1 MRSNGPVTLAL
12 PPFSGVIRRLILI
25 ALAAFFAEVLIGR
38 LAQESVVRLMS
49 HVYLFPVE
57 ALHGKVWEFL
67 TYPFA
72 FEGVLSSLFAM
83 ISLWIFGSLLESE
96 FGSRW
101 IVEYLVATTLGGGVF
116 AALIAYTGVT
126 GLDPRFGVGSL
137 WPAVMAIMLAFGW
150 FHGEDDINNIIFI
163 VKAKYLVAIYLVV
176 FLALVLVGNDRVGA
190 LTAVCAAGSGYLF
203 LKFAPRRGLS
213 YAASES
219 LFGLRNSFYRA
230 KRRRAAK
237 KFTVYMKKQGK
248 DVNLDP
254 SGRYVDPDGNP
265 REPRDPNDKRWMN

>member
-1 MRSNGPVTLAL
+1 MLAL
-12 PPFSGVIRRLILI
+12 PPFRGVIRRVILT
-25 ALAAFFAEVLIGR
+25 ALVAFFAEALIDN
-38 LAQESVVRLMS
+38 LAQPGVVRLMT

-83 ISLWIFGSLLESE
+83 ISLWLFGALLESE
-96 FGSRW
+96 FGGRW
-101 IVEYLVATTLGGGVF
+101 MVEYLVATTLGGGLF
-116 AALIAYTGVT
+116 AALIAATRVL

-150 FHGEDDINNIIFI
+150 FHGEDDINNIIFV
-163 VKAKYLVAIYLVV
+163 VKAKYLVGIYLVV

-190 LTAVCAAGSGYLF
+190 LTAVCAAGCGYLY

-213 YAASES
+213 FAASEG
-219 LFGLRNSFYRA
+219 LFGLRNSYYRA

-248 DVNLDP
+248 EVNLDS

>member
-38 LAQESVVRLMS
+38 LAQDSVVRLLS

-83 ISLWIFGSLLESE
+83 ISLWLFGSLLEGE

-101 IVEYLVATTLGGGVF
+101 IVEYLVATTLGGGVL
-116 AALIAYTGVT
+116 AALIAATGVT
-126 GLDPRFGVGSL
+126 GLDPRLPVGSL

-163 VKAKYLVAIYLVV
+163 LKAKYLVAIYLVV

-219 LFGLRNSFYRA
+219 LFGLRNSYYRA

-265 REPRDPNDKRWMN
+265 REPHNPNDKRWMN

>member
-1 MRSNGPVTLAL
+1 MLAL
-12 PPFSGVIRRLILI
+12 PPFRGVIRRIIVI
-25 ALAAFFAEVLIGR
+25 ALVAFFAEVLIGR
-38 LAQESVVRLMS
+38 LAQDSVVRLIS

-72 FEGVLSSLFAM
+72 YEGVLSSLFAM
-83 ISLWIFGSLLESE
+83 ISLWL
-96 FGSRW
+96 FGSRLEDEFGGRW
-101 IVEYLVATTLGGGVF
+101 MMEYLIATTLGGGLF
-116 AALIAYTGVT
+116 AALIAMTGVT

-137 WPAVMAIMLAFGW
+137 WPAVMAIMLAYGW

-163 VKAKYLVAIYLVV
+163 VKAKYLVGIYLLV

-190 LTAVCAAGSGYLF
+190 LTAVCAAGSGYLY

-213 YAASES
+213 YAVSES
-219 LFGLRNSFYRA
+219 LYGLRNSYYRA
-230 KRRRAAK
+230 KRQRAAK

-248 DVNLDP
+248 DVN
-254 SGRYVDPDGNP
+254 VNP
-265 REPRDPNDKRWMN
+265 EPRDPNDKRWMN